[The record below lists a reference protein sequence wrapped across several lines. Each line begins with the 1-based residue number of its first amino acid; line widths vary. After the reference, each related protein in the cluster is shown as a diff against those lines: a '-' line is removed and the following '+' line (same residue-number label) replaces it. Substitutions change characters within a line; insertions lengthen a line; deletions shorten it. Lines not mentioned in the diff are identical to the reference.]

1 MAKLNKD
8 LFASAFFIVFS
19 IVMYIASN
27 SIIKLT
33 VSKVGADFVPKL
45 VAIGMLILSVFY
57 LIQSIKKQIR
67 LKHEVDTNASVEKE
81 NDTEEKKKISPLS
94 VLATVGL
101 LVLYIVLLPYIGFLI
116 TTTVYLFFQMYL
128 LAAKTERKI
137 PLFVVISIITSV
149 FIYFI
154 FKYVFYLMLPAGILG

>member
-1 MAKLNKD
+1 MARLNKD
-8 LFASAFFIVFS
+8 IFASAFFIVFS

-33 VSKVGADFVPKL
+33 VSKIGADFVPKL

-57 LIQSIKKQIR
+57 LIQAIKQQVR
-67 LKHEVDTNASVEKE
+67 VNREGNTNAP
-81 NDTEEKKKISPLS
+81 TETDIDGKEKKKISPLS

-101 LVLYIVLLPYIGFLI
+101 LVLYIALLPFIGFLI

-128 LAAKTERKI
+128 LADKTERRI
-137 PLFVVISIITSV
+137 PLFVIISVVTSI

-154 FKYVFYLMLPAGILG
+154 FKYVFYLMLPSGILG

>member
-1 MAKLNKD
+1 MARLNKD
-8 LFASAFFIVFS
+8 IFASAFFIVFS
-19 IVMYIASN
+19 IGMYIASN

-67 LKHEVDTNASVEKE
+67 IKNGVDKNAPVEKE
-81 NDTEEKKKISPLS
+81 NETEEKKKISPLS
-94 VLATVGL
+94 VVATVGL
-101 LVLYIVLLPYIGFLI
+101 LVLYIALLPYIGFLI

-137 PLFVVISIITSV
+137 PMFVVISIITSV

>member
-1 MAKLNKD
+1 MARINKD
-8 LFASAFFIVFS
+8 IFASAFLIVFS
-19 IVMYIASN
+19 IVMFIASN
-27 SIIKLT
+27 SIMKLT

-57 LIQSIKKQIR
+57 LINSIKQQIR
-67 LKHEVDTNASVEKE
+67 SKSESTSETSQE
-81 NDTEEKKKISPLS
+81 NETEEKKKIDPLS

-101 LVLYIVLLPYIGFLI
+101 LLLYIALLPHIGFLI

-137 PLFVVISIITSV
+137 PLFSVVSIITSI

>member
-8 LFASAFFIVFS
+8 LFASAFLIVFS

-67 LKHEVDTNASVEKE
+67 LKNEVDTNASLEKE

-101 LVLYIVLLPYIGFLI
+101 LVLYIALLPYIGFLI

-128 LAAKTERKI
+128 LAARTERKI
-137 PLFVVISIITSV
+137 PLFVVISIVTSV